1 MYPHKAG
8 LCFTDECC
16 MCSMHQC
23 RRSIAHS
30 WLGCFCVCALTSV
43 TQHRLRFELKEKT
56 QEVKELKDRLSAAIK
71 RLQVLSHMP
80 APACQAPAP
89 VTRHTRTPHLHA
101 PHQHLPQRLVQHVTI
116 C

>member
-1 MYPHKAG
+1 MSY
-8 LCFTDECC
+8 
-16 MCSMHQC
+16 MQRC
-23 RRSIAHS
+23 RHSIARS

-80 APACQAPAP
+80 ASACQAPAP
-89 VTRHTRTPHLHA
+89 VTGHT
-101 PHQHLPQRLVQHVTI
+101 
-116 C
+116 